1 MAPNSPL
8 LSALAGLLHDI
19 GKVMVRAGV
28 AGNRTWDELARR
40 DFGYKHA
47 MLSASFVDMYVPAR
61 WRGQVT
67 GPVGNHHRPR
77 SRADRIVRL
86 ADRLSA
92 GERAD
97 SMAEEEP
104 RKIHPRQLHSI
115 FTRVRADGVE
125 HPTPAAAYLPLAPL
139 AVERG
144 ALFPG
149 TPLPDG
155 EVWRRYQGLWDA
167 LEEACLALYRAHDT
181 ANSHLESYLEGLL
194 LALQRTTWCIPS
206 AYYGSVPDI
215 SLYDHSRTTAAL
227 AAVLDRPGVDEARLD
242 QWLANPEAVE
252 EEMALLVGG
261 DISGVQDFIYTIT
274 SQGATPGLRGRSF
287 YLQLLTEAVARFV
300 LRELGLPITN
310 LIYAGGGNFY
320 LLARPQDRERLPE
333 IHQAISRALL
343 QHHRGSLY
351 VALAEVS
358 LSGRDF
364 FQGRISQAWGRLH
377 EALQAIKHR
386 RFAELPPDELAQ
398 LFQPQGHGG
407 NEESVCQVCGQEHEA
422 VRPDDPG
429 DPDSVR
435 KCPACLAFEE
445 LGDALRDAR
454 FLALDL
460 VAPRGVKLD
469 LEEPYGTG
477 RDVLSALGMQAQVAA
492 RLSDVQGPPS
502 DARRVLLAL
511 DDEGWDELS
520 PGAYQA
526 VGRRFLVNVTP
537 TLKPD
542 ERVALRDDAS
552 FPDADKG
559 NLPPAGRVKPFG
571 VLAHQAQGIKRLGVL
586 RMDVDN
592 LGALFREGL
601 GDRATLSRV
610 AGLSFGV
617 SLYFEG
623 WVGALAQEVNTQHRH
638 PEYPDGDRLY
648 AIYSG
653 GDDLFFVGAW
663 DVVAELAI
671 RIRADL
677 DRYTG
682 GHPGIH
688 ASGGLVLIGGKYPLY
703 QAAEDAG
710 DAEHAAKG
718 FRWQDGGGTA
728 RTKDAFCFLG
738 EPLPWSR
745 FGLETDCPASLET
758 VHGLMHFLRGLTQQN
773 GAGGGPENGGK
784 VAPKALLRRLVEL
797 YSQYVEAREAWR
809 RSHGDVTQEGEPQ
822 VLWGPWTWR
831 AVYTLAR
838 MAERTKRGELRE
850 LMDELRS
857 TDYRM
862 MERIGIAA
870 RWADLLGRR
879 S

>member
-28 AGNRTWDELARR
+28 AGNRTWDGLARR

-47 MLSASFVDMYVPAR
+47 MLSASFVDKYVPER
-61 WRGQVT
+61 WRGQIT

-77 SRADRIVRL
+77 SRADRLVQL

-97 SMAEEEP
+97 SMEEEEP
-104 RKIHPRQLHSI
+104 RKVHPRQLRSI
-115 FTRVRADGVE
+115 FTRIRVGGKG
-125 HPTPAAAYLPLAPL
+125 HPTPMKAYLPLAPL
-139 AVERG
+139 KVDQDV
-144 ALFPG
+144 LFPG
-149 TPLPDG
+149 EPLSSDG
-155 EVWRRYQGLWDA
+155 EVWQRYRMLWEQ
-167 LEEACLALYRAHDT
+167 LEQMAQALYQAHAEDGD
-181 ANSHLESYLEGLL
+181 LESYLEGLL
-194 LALQRTTWCIPS
+194 LALQGTTWCVPS

-227 AAVLDRPGVDEARLD
+227 AGVLDRPGVDEARLD

-261 DISGVQDFIYTIT
+261 DISGVQEFIYTIT
-274 SQGATPGLRGRSF
+274 ARGATPGLRGRSF

-333 IHQAISRALL
+333 IRQTISRALL

-364 FQGRISQAWGRLH
+364 FQGRISQAWGHLH
-377 EALQAIKHR
+377 EALQEVKQR
-386 RFAELPPDELAQ
+386 RFAELPKEDLVQ

-407 NEESVCQVCGQEHEA
+407 NEDRQCQVCGQEHVGVVEDA
-422 VRPDDPG
+422 QADAEP
-429 DPDSVR
+429 VR
-435 KCPACLAFEE
+435 KCPACLAFED
-445 LGDALRDAR
+445 LGDDLRNAR

-460 VAPRGVKLD
+460 VTPQAVTLD
-469 LEEPYGTG
+469 LGKPYGTWK
-477 RDVLSALGMQAQVAA
+477 DVLSALGLQAQVAEE
-492 RLSDVQGPPS
+492 LSDIKETPS
-502 DARRVLLAL
+502 ETRRVLLAL
-511 DDEGWDELS
+511 DDEGMAEIR
-520 PGAYQA
+520 PGSDQT
-526 VGRRFLVNVTP
+526 VGRRLLVNVTP
-537 TLKPD
+537 ILTEG
-542 ERVALRDDAS
+542 ERGRLLDDAS
-552 FPDADKG
+552 FPDADRDD
-559 NLPPAGRVKPFG
+559 LPQAGRVKPFS
-571 VLAHQAQGIKRLGVL
+571 VLAHQAQGIRRLGVL

-592 LGALFREGL
+592 LGKLFQEGL
-601 GDRATLSRV
+601 GPRASLSRV
-610 AGLSFGV
+610 AGLSFAV

-623 WVGALAQEVNTQHRH
+623 WVGALAEAMEADRGN
-638 PEYPDGDRLY
+638 RLY

-653 GDDLFFVGAW
+653 GDDLFFVGSW
-663 DVVAELAI
+663 DAVAELAI

-677 DRYTG
+677 GRYTG
-682 GHPGIH
+682 GHPGVH

-703 QAAEDAG
+703 QAAQDAG
-710 DAEHAAKG
+710 EAEHQAKSL
-718 FRWQDGGGTA
+718 RWQGTNGA
-728 RTKDAFCFLG
+728 SHTKDVPRTKDAFCFLG
-738 EPLPWSR
+738 EPLPWER
-745 FGLETDCPASLET
+745 FGLGTSCDANLQT
-758 VHGLMHFLRGLTQQN
+758 VHGLMHFLHGLTQPN
-773 GAGGGPENGGK
+773 GARNGPGKGGK
-784 VAPKALLRRLVEL
+784 AAPKALLRRLVEL
-797 YSQYVEAREAWR
+797 YGQYVEAREAWR
-809 RSHGDVTQEGEPQ
+809 RSHGDVTREGEPQ

-838 MAERTKRGELRE
+838 MAERTKKDELRE
-850 LMDELRS
+850 LMAELRS
-857 TDYRM
+857 TDYRI
-862 MERIGIAA
+862 MERIGVAA